1 MNEETHPALAG
12 RPVSEEAA
20 VSANEPVAGDPGES
34 AESPEPPNAVASGDG
49 NGATQITTESV
60 VEAILFSSD
69 LPLAGNKIARV
80 LGVGDAR
87 AVKNHVASL
96 NTRYEQMGASF
107 RIEEQAGGFRM
118 LTLPA
123 YNNWVSKLHAV
134 RRETRLSQA
143 ALETLAVVAYKQPV
157 LRADI
162 EAVRGVAVG
171 DVLNRLREMGLV
183 KSVGRAEVVGRPML
197 YGTTRKFLEVFG
209 LGTLEDLPKVDALAL
224 PGGAGGPAQP
234 AEQEE
239 PGEQGNSGASDS
251 SESESAAEAESP
263 D

>member
-1 MNEETHPALAG
+1 MNEETHQAVAGQPISADAAL
-12 RPVSEEAA
+12 
-20 VSANEPVAGDPGES
+20 SANEGE
-34 AESPEPPNAVASGDG
+34 APEPDDIVRPAEAEAVDTASDASD
-49 NGATQITTESV
+49 ATEITTESV

-87 AVKNHVASL
+87 AVKKHVATL
-96 NTRYEQMGASF
+96 NAKYEQMGASF

-209 LGTLEDLPKVDALAL
+209 LGTLENLPKVDALAM
-224 PGGAGGPAQP
+224 PGGAAGPAEP
-234 AEQEE
+234 AEPQDA
-239 PGEQGNSGASDS
+239 GAQGNSRASDPS
-251 SESESAAEAESP
+251 NSESTSEAGSS